1 MDEATDRL
9 GLPLLVAGQAQ
20 KEVFHNEALALLDL
34 AVQACVLAVGF
45 DTPPRSPEFGQCWI
59 VGSTPTGSWAEHAY
73 SLAGWTQ
80 GGWRFIAPWP
90 GMSALDQASGQLVRF
105 DGATWSTGP
114 LSGDRLMID
123 GVQVIGPRQPAV
135 ARPAG
140 GATVDVEARAAIAA
154 MLATLASH
162 GLIAA

>member
-9 GLPLLVAGQAQ
+9 GLPLLAAGQAQ

-34 AVQACVLAVGF
+34 AVQACVVAVGR
-45 DTPPRSPEFGQCWI
+45 DTPPTSPAFGQCWI
-59 VGSTPTGSWAEHAY
+59 VGSTPAGPWAGHTC

-80 GGWRFIAPWP
+80 GGWRFVAPWP
-90 GMSALDQASGQLVRF
+90 GMSAWDQASSQLVRF
-105 DGATWSTGP
+105 DGGTWSTGP
-114 LSGDRLMID
+114 VSGDRLMID
-123 GVQVIGPRQPAV
+123 GVQVVGPRQPAV

-140 GATVDVEARAAIAA
+140 GATVDVEARAAIAE